1 MSQATPSST
10 TARRGRPPAANPP
23 EQRVEAVERALSILD
38 AFTAAEPRL
47 ALSELARRTGLYPS
61 TLLRLA
67 ASLERCGHL
76 ARGEDGLF
84 RLGPA
89 CLRLGMAYRDGF
101 DLAAHIR
108 PALSRLVEQTGET
121 AAFYVREGRRRIV
134 LFRQESARG
143 IRHALA
149 EGDALLLE
157 RGAAG
162 RVLLAHAGGP
172 PLRQGHALSLG
183 ERDPELAAIAA
194 AVLGAGGRL
203 LGALSISG
211 PIGRFRGAA
220 RGTLVAAVTTEAAR
234 LSASFGAQA

>member
-1 MSQATPSST
+1 MTIAAPSST
-10 TARRGRPPAANPP
+10 KPRRGRPPVPDAP
-23 EQRVEAVERALSILD
+23 EQRVEAVERALAILD

-47 ALSELARRTGLYPS
+47 ALAELARRTGLYPS

-67 ASLERCGHL
+67 ASLERLGHL
-76 ARGEDGLF
+76 SRGEDGLF

-108 PALSRLVEQTGET
+108 PALARLVEQTGET
-121 AAFYVREGRRRIV
+121 AAFYVREGRRRVV
-134 LFRQESARG
+134 LFRQESARV

-149 EGDALLLE
+149 EGAALPLE

-162 RVLLAHAGGP
+162 RVLAGE
-172 PLRQGHALSLG
+172 PLRQGHIVSLG
-183 ERDPELAAIAA
+183 ERDPEIAAIAA
-194 AVLGAGGRL
+194 PVLGAGGRV

-211 PIGRFRGAA
+211 PVGRFRGAA
-220 RGTLVAAVTTEAAR
+220 RAPMAAALTAEAAR
-234 LSASFGAQA
+234 LSAALGGMA